1 MTELFTKVIDINPL
15 SSGAV
20 IELGS
25 ANGSILYLDVTGVG
39 FINEDSTWFLVQSN
53 DRTNWIGITGTD
65 FTGENASDTKNPG
78 AVFNAV
84 YLGVQLINKFT
95 ETDGVV
101 TVIASV
107 KE

>member
-1 MTELFTKVIDINPL
+1 MVQLKTKVIDINPL
-15 SSGAV
+15 NSGDV

-25 ANGSILYLDVTGVG
+25 VKGSILYLDVVGVG

-53 DRTNWIGITGTD
+53 DRTNWIGITGTS
-65 FTGENASDTKNPG
+65 FTGENAANTQNPG
-78 AVFNAV
+78 AVLNAV

-95 ETDGVV
+95 ETDGVI
-101 TVIASV
+101 TVKASI